1 MTRARERRDCSLSQW
16 PTIVCA
22 RAGYLQTH
30 SITMTTPDTTTATPI
45 QDFSKCHAGIL
56 IKLDNLQ
63 GLPGLLDAASRARQT
78 AQEALDFFRE
88 AIFEHHSEEE
98 RELFPAVQASANAGE
113 ERDRLKAVAER
124 LTQEHRDLEAQWKK
138 LEPGLKRVA
147 KGQDSDLDAAAV
159 DKLVT
164 QYVAHARFEEAE
176 YLPQAYTVLSRHA
189 NRMDALALALHLR
202 HAPAVVGYV

>member
-1 MTRARERRDCSLSQW
+1 
-16 PTIVCA
+16 
-22 RAGYLQTH
+22 
-30 SITMTTPDTTTATPI
+30 MTTSDANTASPI

-56 IKLDNLQ
+56 TKLDNLQ
-63 GLPGLLDAASRARQT
+63 GLPGLLDAAARARQT

-98 RELFPAVQASANAGE
+98 RELFPAVQASAQAGE
-113 ERDRLKAVAER
+113 ERDRLKSVAER

-159 DKLVT
+159 AKLVT
-164 QYVAHARFEEAE
+164 QYAAHARFEEAE
-176 YLPQAYTVLSRHA
+176 YLPQAYTILSRHE
-189 NRMDALALALHLR
+189 NRMDALALALHLP
-202 HAPAVVGYV
+202 HTPGVVGYV